1 MARKQGS
8 TKRKFRKVR
17 EGWDYKDTSL
27 LVFFIILFVG
37 SIYLIIK
44 INPYNKIKKHPP
56 YKNNQSKV
64 GNVFHCFQQC
74 NNKYSKDKVRKK
86 QLKEPYKIDLFTLQ
100 IIEFSFYI
108 RFFHIFY
115 FYYLI

>member
-44 INPYNKIKKHPP
+44 INPYFIFLNIFSLFMTMVGLFVLGE
-56 YKNNQSKV
+56 SKV
-64 GNVFHCFQQC
+64 
-74 NNKYSKDKVRKK
+74 YWEEI
-86 QLKEPYKIDLFTLQ
+86 KE
-100 IIEFSFYI
+100 
-108 RFFHIFY
+108 
-115 FYYLI
+115 